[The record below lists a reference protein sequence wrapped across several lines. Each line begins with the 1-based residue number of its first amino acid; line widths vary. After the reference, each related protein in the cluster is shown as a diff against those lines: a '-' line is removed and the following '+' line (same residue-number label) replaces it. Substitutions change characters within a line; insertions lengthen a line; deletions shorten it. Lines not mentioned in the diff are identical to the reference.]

1 MYKILKRLD
10 WLYKIKFFH
19 FKDDFDIAGFAV
31 GAVEHDKM
39 LPKLELIKEGDLIIG
54 LPSSGVHSNG
64 FSMVRKIMAITRK
77 RLVDSP
83 PFAPETTFGEL
94 LLTPTKL
101 YVKTL
106 LPIIN
111 KNKVGDERILALC
124 HITGG
129 GVLDNIPRILPEQF
143 AVELDAACWK
153 ANEIFE
159 WMHQKGRISDFE
171 MLRTFNCGLGMILI
185 VRRQYAE
192 QVLDEIRATEPTANI
207 VGIIKKKVD
216 QAVTVKNLNRK

>member
-1 MYKILKRLD
+1 M
-10 WLYKIKFFH
+10 FFCNAI
-19 FKDDFDIAGFAV
+19 DDFDIAGFSV
-31 GAVEHDKM
+31 GAVEKENM

-83 PFAPETTFGEL
+83 PFAPQTTFGEI

-106 LPIIN
+106 LPIIR

-129 GVLDNIPRILPEQF
+129 GLIENIPRILPEKF

-153 ANEIFE
+153 ANDVFE
-159 WMHQKGRISDFE
+159 WMHQVASISDFE
-171 MLRTFNCGLGMILI
+171 MLRTFNCGLGMVMV

-192 QVLDEIRATEPTANI
+192 QVLSEVRATEPDANI
-207 VGIIKKKVD
+207 VGIIKPKVD
-216 QAVTVKNLNRK
+216 QAVTVKNLNRKYF